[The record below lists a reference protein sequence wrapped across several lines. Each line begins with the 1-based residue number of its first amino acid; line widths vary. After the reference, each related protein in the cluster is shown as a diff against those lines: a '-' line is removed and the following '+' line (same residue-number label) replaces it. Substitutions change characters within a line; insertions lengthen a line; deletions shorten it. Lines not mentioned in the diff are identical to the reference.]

1 MNRYGVM
8 KKLGSLLLCLVMVC
22 LVFSLA
28 GCGAKKGKR
37 SKSNV
42 HPVMNAES
50 KSTSRSV
57 NVGVFADF

>member
-1 MNRYGVM
+1 MNKSCAA

-28 GCGAKKGKR
+28 GCGAKKSKR

-50 KSTSRSV
+50 KAASRSA
-57 NVGVFADF
+57 NVGVFVDF